1 MRTASCYPSSDEIN
15 SLLEK
20 SGDVQTIALLR
31 EDRDALQRRVEEL
44 ETELDRLR

>member
-1 MRTASCYPSSDEIN
+1 MRARC
-15 SLLEK
+15 EK

-44 ETELDRLR
+44 QAELERAKQRHGES

>member
-1 MRTASCYPSSDEIN
+1 MTWKRAANKSS
-15 SLLEK
+15 
-20 SGDVQTIALLR
+20 DVQTIALLR